1 MKKITYSFLSLLM
14 LLLAMPA
21 SMLARTTVT
30 FDFAAN
36 PWGLPLSSS
45 ASGEADK
52 GAITSPILQDGVT
65 LTTTDGTTKTK
76 MWVTNDAIDF
86 RVYKSGGSFTF
97 TAPKGKVIEKIEFAG
112 TVAAT
117 ADAGTYDGS
126 SRTWVQ
132 PKEQVNAV
140 KFTATN
146 TNKIKKAILTIAD
159 PGEGAEVVVLPEI
172 ADFAS
177 LKAAEQDKAVKL
189 TVTNGKVVYAGSK
202 DLIVED
208 ATGAIDFYNW
218 GLTATAGQVI
228 NGTVEAK
235 YSEFMGMPQ
244 AAKTA
249 NTDVAA
255 LTITDGD
262 AVAPVAMEFADAMKA
277 TSYLK
282 YVTLT
287 DFTIEEADGNT
298 YLVSGENKIQ
308 LYDKFKVEYTLPK
321 DIQSISGIII
331 PFVAK
336 GSTDVI
342 VEIAPTSAED
352 IVAKPE
358 GPAYPEAG
366 TYYIKNVATGKF
378 MAAGSSWGSH
388 AIVDD
393 HGFDVKLATLEE
405 GKYTIDTQI
414 SNGGV
419 KNFLNGEFTD
429 GASFTWTFVAT
440 TATDGTPAFYINN
453 GEKNLS
459 AQEGNQDVV
468 LQTTDNDYAKWVF
481 VTEAE
486 RIAALANATAEAG
499 MDATW
504 LIKGHNIG
512 RNDTRNNTWQGSVKP
527 GGDVTNMN
535 AEKYNTDF
543 DVSQTIKVPNGKYV
557 LELQGFYRNGEIKI
571 SAPAHLNGSENLYAK
586 AYANTVETSLPSVY
600 ADAGKVDAGS
610 SVEGIEGK
618 FPNSQA
624 DASKFF
630 SAGAYNLAL
639 DPVVVSDGTLKIGV
653 KKVEKVAADWACF
666 DNFRLTYYGEVT
678 DVAVFKE
685 AYEAALAAAKA
696 AVSDDTYAEVA
707 GDERTAL
714 TAAIDANSTVAEETK
729 DAYVAATTALNEAT
743 NTFKGAKDAYVAL
756 ATAKAQYKD
765 FDVAAYKY
773 ASEEKATALAD
784 ALLATAK
791 NAEEATAKASALVA
805 AVRSIVESNA
815 LAEGVEGATN
825 YTESIKN
832 PNAEAL
838 DGWTT
843 ALGEINKGNI
853 KVLNN
858 EPFTDA
864 EGNSTHSYFDGGS
877 WGDKAWDVTFS
888 QDVTLPKGKYLLTA
902 TSRASADLTS
912 FALFAGEARA
922 EMKHV
927 GASGE
932 LFDRGWNDNSVE
944 FEVAE
949 DDATVNLGVQ
959 GVTDKQHQWMSFTRF
974 RLVKVGEVAPSILE
988 INNLADLRKIEVEDE
1003 WAEVPVKVN
1012 LHDAKITAL
1021 HKSSD
1026 YGMDM
1031 IDFAILEDATGAIA
1045 ISALL
1050 NEATATGLLEDNF
1063 TVGAVL
1069 NGSLYALYSWPNSL
1083 SVLEGMTEKSD
1094 YKVTPSTLEVPE
1106 AKLGDILKYEN
1117 DLRVF
1122 ELKDVTIKNVG
1133 NEEYP
1138 EYNLYQDG
1146 RAVMLS
1152 DALQLFPIGQAIPEK
1167 LESITGILYGL
1178 AEELGQEVTDYMFV
1192 PTSYKSTPVVENIA
1206 GLSKIEGGEMEDPS
1220 VKLMLK
1226 NAKITYVQNMDEGI
1240 DPRATVAFAILEDET
1255 GAVEIS
1261 NIITKA
1267 NANSW
1272 FDGELKEGVELN
1284 GYINVNYSAWSTAL
1298 VANDETSKS
1307 VLTITPTTITPTEA
1321 KIADLQKAENHLRLF
1336 ELKDVDFAVEDGAPV
1351 IKQDDASII
1360 LADQFSVLP
1369 EDMPETAKFESIE
1382 GVVFLDFE
1390 SYVFCPI
1397 SYTLAEA
1404 KPIEV
1409 NSIADLN
1416 KLGEENE
1423 GATIKLKLTDA
1434 QITVADAYMN
1444 SAIIEDKTG
1453 AFNAQYFFAEAVGM
1467 EMLKDE
1473 FKQGVVLNGYLY
1485 ATYSYG
1491 SIEVCDLTAESN
1503 ITTTEAPVV
1512 ATEAD
1517 FAEVLKAENNF
1528 RLYEFKNITVNKNE
1542 DDKFQ
1547 LVKGDAKAEISDRT
1561 HSLEESMMAT
1571 VESVVGYF
1579 RVVGDDAEFTL
1590 LSYKTSTSDGISALE
1605 VAAKN
1610 AAVYNMNGAKVRN
1623 AGESVKGLAKGIYV
1637 VGGKKIVVK

>member
-1 MKKITYSFLSLLM
+1 MGQPKTQVNS
-14 LLLAMPA
+14 
-21 SMLARTTVT
+21 VT
-30 FDFAAN
+30 FDGGNKPGDESKSF
-36 PWGLPLSSS
+36 
-45 ASGEADK
+45 
-52 GAITSPILQDGVT
+52 
-65 LTTTDGTTKTK
+65 TTKISK
-76 MWVTNDAIDF
+76 
-86 RVYKSGGSFTF
+86 
-97 TAPKGKVIEKIEFAG
+97 
-112 TVAAT
+112 
-117 ADAGTYDGS
+117 
-126 SRTWVQ
+126 
-132 PKEQVNAV
+132 AV
-140 KFTATN
+140 
-146 TNKIKKAILTIAD
+146 LTIAD
-159 PGEGAEVVVLPEI
+159 PGEEAEVVVLPEI
-172 ADFAS
+172 TDFAS
-177 LKAAEQDKAVKL
+177 LKACEKDKAVKL
-189 TVTNGKVVYAGSK
+189 TITNGKVLYVAGK

-208 ATGAIDFYNW
+208 ATGAVDLYDW

-228 NGTVEAK
+228 NGTIEAK

-249 NTDVAA
+249 NTDVTA

-262 AVAPVAMEFADAMKA
+262 AVAPVAMTFVDAMKA

-287 DFTIEEADGNT
+287 DFTIEEADGKT

-308 LYDKFKVEYTLPK
+308 LYNKFNVEYTLPEN
-321 DIQSISGIII
+321 IQSISGIII

-342 VEIAPTSAED
+342 VEIAPTNAED

-414 SNGGV
+414 SNGGA

-543 DVSQTIKVPNGKYV
+543 DVNQTIKVPNGKYV

-666 DNFRLTYYGEVT
+666 DNFRLTYYGEVN

-696 AVSDDTYAEVA
+696 AVSDDTYAEVV

-729 DAYVAATTALNEAT
+729 EAYIAATTALNEAT
-743 NTFKGAKDAYVAL
+743 NTFKGAKESYVAL

-765 FDVAAYKY
+765 FDVPAYKY
-773 ASEEKATALAD
+773 ASEEKASALAD
-784 ALLATAK
+784 ALVATAK

-838 DGWTT
+838 EGWTT
-843 ALGEINKGNI
+843 ALGEINKGAINI
-853 KVLNN
+853 KTA

-877 WGDKAWDVTFS
+877 WNDNAWDVTFS

-944 FEVAE
+944 FEVTE
-949 DDATVNLGVQ
+949 DDAVVNLGVQ

-974 RLVKVGEVAPSILE
+974 RLVKVGEVAP
-988 INNLADLRKIEVEDE
+988 A
-1003 WAEVPVKVN
+1003 A
-1012 LHDAKITAL
+1012 
-1021 HKSSD
+1021 
-1026 YGMDM
+1026 
-1031 IDFAILEDATGAIA
+1031 
-1045 ISALL
+1045 
-1050 NEATATGLLEDNF
+1050 
-1063 TVGAVL
+1063 
-1069 NGSLYALYSWPNSL
+1069 
-1083 SVLEGMTEKSD
+1083 
-1094 YKVTPSTLEVPE
+1094 
-1106 AKLGDILKYEN
+1106 
-1117 DLRVF
+1117 
-1122 ELKDVTIKNVG
+1122 
-1133 NEEYP
+1133 
-1138 EYNLYQDG
+1138 
-1146 RAVMLS
+1146 
-1152 DALQLFPIGQAIPEK
+1152 
-1167 LESITGILYGL
+1167 
-1178 AEELGQEVTDYMFV
+1178 
-1192 PTSYKSTPVVENIA
+1192 
-1206 GLSKIEGGEMEDPS
+1206 
-1220 VKLMLK
+1220 
-1226 NAKITYVQNMDEGI
+1226 
-1240 DPRATVAFAILEDET
+1240 
-1255 GAVEIS
+1255 
-1261 NIITKA
+1261 
-1267 NANSW
+1267 
-1272 FDGELKEGVELN
+1272 
-1284 GYINVNYSAWSTAL
+1284 
-1298 VANDETSKS
+1298 
-1307 VLTITPTTITPTEA
+1307 
-1321 KIADLQKAENHLRLF
+1321 
-1336 ELKDVDFAVEDGAPV
+1336 
-1351 IKQDDASII
+1351 
-1360 LADQFSVLP
+1360 
-1369 EDMPETAKFESIE
+1369 
-1382 GVVFLDFE
+1382 
-1390 SYVFCPI
+1390 
-1397 SYTLAEA
+1397 
-1404 KPIEV
+1404 PIEV
-1409 NSIADLN
+1409 NSIAELN

-1434 QITVADAYMN
+1434 QITVADASMS

-1453 AFNAQYFFAEAVGM
+1453 AFNAQYFFAEAVGT

-1485 ATYSYG
+1485 AKYSYG
-1491 SIEVCDLTAESN
+1491 SIEVCENTANSD

-1512 ATEAD
+1512 PTEAD

-1528 RLYEFKNITVNKNE
+1528 RLYEFKNITVNKNVS
-1542 DDKFQ
+1542 DKFQ
-1547 LVKGDAKAEISDRT
+1547 LVKGDTKAEIADRT
-1561 HSLEESMMAT
+1561 HSLDESMMAN

-1579 RVVGDDAEFTL
+1579 RIAGDEAEFTL
-1590 LSYKTSTSDGISALE
+1590 LSYKTATPDGISALE

-1610 AAVYNMNGAKVRN
+1610 AAVYNLNGAKVLG

>member
-21 SMLARTTVT
+21 GLLARTTVT

-36 PWGLPLSSS
+36 PWKLPLG
-45 ASGEADK
+45 SGSGDEAAK
-52 GAITSPILQDGVT
+52 GNIVAPIVKDGVT
-65 LTTTDGTTKTK
+65 ATFAQGTNAQTAPR
-76 MWVTNDAIDF
+76 MWTGPQLRMYTGNTI
-86 RVYKSGGSFTF
+86 TF
-97 TAPKGKVIEKIEFAG
+97 TAPAGKVIEKIEFTG
-112 TVAAT
+112 TLSLVVAE
-117 ADAGTYDGS
+117 GTYDS
-126 SRTWVQ
+126 SSKTWVQ
-132 PKEQVNAV
+132 PKTQVNSVTFDGGNKPGDESKSFTTKISKAV
-140 KFTATN
+140 
-146 TNKIKKAILTIAD
+146 LTIAD
-159 PGEGAEVVVLPEI
+159 PGEEAEVVVLPEI
-172 ADFAS
+172 SDFAS
-177 LKAAEQDKAVKL
+177 LKACEKDKAVKL
-189 TVTNGKVVYAGSK
+189 TITNGKVLYVAGK

-208 ATGAIDFYNW
+208 ATGAVDLYDW

-228 NGTVEAK
+228 NGTIEAK

-249 NTDVAA
+249 NTDVTA

-262 AVAPVAMEFADAMKA
+262 AVAPVAMTFVDAMKA

-287 DFTIEEADGNT
+287 DFTIEEAGGKT

-308 LYDKFKVEYTLPK
+308 LYNKFNVEYTLPEN
-321 DIQSISGIII
+321 IQSISGIII

-543 DVSQTIKVPNGKYV
+543 DVYQTIKVPNGKYV

-666 DNFRLTYYGEVT
+666 DNFRLTYYGEVN

-685 AYEAALAAAKA
+685 AYEAALVAAKA
-696 AVSDDTYAEVA
+696 AVSDDTYAEVV

-729 DAYVAATTALNEAT
+729 EAYIAATTALNEAT
-743 NTFKGAKDAYVAL
+743 NTFKGAKESYVAL

-765 FDVAAYKY
+765 FEVAAYKY
-773 ASEEKATALAD
+773 ASEEKASALAD
-784 ALLATAK
+784 ALVATAK

-838 DGWTT
+838 EGWTT
-843 ALGEINKGNI
+843 ALGEINKGAINI
-853 KVLNN
+853 KTA

-877 WGDKAWDVTFS
+877 WNDNAWDVTFS

-944 FEVAE
+944 FEVTE
-949 DDATVNLGVQ
+949 DDAVVNLGVQ

-974 RLVKVGEVAPSILE
+974 RLVKVGEVAPAYTEVNSIAE
-988 INNLADLRKIEVEDE
+988 LRAIKVESELD
-1003 WAEVPVKVN
+1003 EVPVKFN

-1021 HKSSD
+1021 HKSS
-1026 YGMDM
+1026 YGGMEM
-1031 IDFAILEDATGAIA
+1031 IDFAILEDATGAID
-1045 ISALL
+1045 ISDLMM
-1050 NEATATGLLEDNF
+1050 EATAEGLLEGNF
-1063 TVGAVL
+1063 EEGSVL
-1069 NGSLYALYSWPNSL
+1069 NGTLYATYNWPNSL
-1083 SVLEGMTEKSD
+1083 CVSEDTEKSQITP
-1094 YKVTPSTLEVPE
+1094 TPSTVVPTEATLAEVIKP
-1106 AKLGDILKYEN
+1106 EN
-1117 DLRVF
+1117 DLRLFKV
-1122 ELKDVTIKNVG
+1122 KDVTIKNVG
-1133 NEEYP
+1133 TAEAPNFDICQGEQSIQ
-1138 EYNLYQDG
+1138 LRDAFALWFSDG
-1146 RAVMLS
+1146 SNM
-1152 DALQLFPIGQAIPEK
+1152 PEK
-1167 LESITGILYGL
+1167 LQSVTGILY
-1178 AEELGQEVTDYMFV
+1178 AEYESLDQETPKYFFT
-1192 PTSYKSTPVVENIA
+1192 PLSY
-1206 GLSKIEGGEMEDPS
+1206 
-1220 VKLMLK
+1220 
-1226 NAKITYVQNMDEGI
+1226 
-1240 DPRATVAFAILEDET
+1240 
-1255 GAVEIS
+1255 
-1261 NIITKA
+1261 
-1267 NANSW
+1267 
-1272 FDGELKEGVELN
+1272 
-1284 GYINVNYSAWSTAL
+1284 
-1298 VANDETSKS
+1298 
-1307 VLTITPTTITPTEA
+1307 EA
-1321 KIADLQKAENHLRLF
+1321 
-1336 ELKDVDFAVEDGAPV
+1336 AP
-1351 IKQDDASII
+1351 A
-1360 LADQFSVLP
+1360 A
-1369 EDMPETAKFESIE
+1369 
-1382 GVVFLDFE
+1382 
-1390 SYVFCPI
+1390 
-1397 SYTLAEA
+1397 
-1404 KPIEV
+1404 PIEV
-1409 NSIADLN
+1409 NSIAELN

-1434 QITVADAYMN
+1434 QITVADASMS

-1453 AFNAQYFFAEAVGM
+1453 AFNAQYFFAEAVGT

-1485 ATYSYG
+1485 AKYSYG
-1491 SIEVCDLTAESN
+1491 SIEVCENTANSD

-1512 ATEAD
+1512 PTEAD
-1517 FAEVLKAENNF
+1517 FAEVLKAENNY
-1528 RLYEFKNITVNKNE
+1528 RLYEFKNITVNKNVS
-1542 DDKFQ
+1542 DKFQ
-1547 LVKGDAKAEISDRT
+1547 LVKGDTKAEIADRT
-1561 HSLEESMMAT
+1561 HSLDESMMAN

-1579 RVVGDDAEFTL
+1579 RIAGDEAEFTL
-1590 LSYKTSTSDGISALE
+1590 LSYKTATPDGISALE

-1610 AAVYNMNGAKVRN
+1610 AAVYNLNGAKVLG

>member
-1 MKKITYSFLSLLM
+1 MKKFTYSFLSILM
-14 LLLAMPA
+14 LLLAMPLGA
-21 SMLARTTVT
+21 LARTTVT
-30 FDFAAN
+30 FDFTAN
-36 PWGLPLSSS
+36 PWKLPLSEGS
-45 ASGEADK
+45 DK
-52 GAITSPILQDGVT
+52 AGVVTKPITQDGVV
-65 LTTTDGTTKTK
+65 LTATDGSTPTQ
-76 MWVTNDAIDF
+76 MFSGNF
-86 RVYKSGGSFTF
+86 RVYADGTITF
-97 TAPKGKVIEKIEFAG
+97 TAPEGKVVEKIEFTG
-112 TVAAT
+112 SPINLDTKV
-117 ADAGTYDGS
+117 GTYNTT
-126 SRTWVQ
+126 SRIWTQ
-132 PKEQVNAV
+132 PTPQVNAV
-140 KFTATN
+140 TFSASGKAT
-146 TNKIKKAILTIAD
+146 KISKAVLTIAD
-159 PGEGAEVVVLPEI
+159 PGEEAEVVVLPEI
-172 ADFAS
+172 TDFAS
-177 LKAAEQDKAVKL
+177 LKACEKDKAVKL
-189 TVTNGKVVYAGSK
+189 TITNGKVVYAGSK

-228 NGTVEAK
+228 NGTIEAK

-249 NTDVAA
+249 DTDVAA

-262 AVAPVAMEFADAMKA
+262 AVAPVAMTFVDAMKA

-287 DFTIEEADGNT
+287 DFTIEEADGKT

-308 LYDKFKVEYTLPK
+308 LYNKFNVEYTLPEN
-321 DIQSISGIII
+321 IQSISGIII

-543 DVSQTIKVPNGKYV
+543 DVYQTIKVPNGKYV

-618 FPNSQA
+618 FPDSQA

-666 DNFRLTYYGEVT
+666 DNFRLTYYGEVN

-696 AVSDDTYAEVA
+696 VVSDDTYAEVV

-729 DAYVAATTALNEAT
+729 EAYIAATTALNEAT
-743 NTFKGAKDAYVAL
+743 NTFKGAKESYVAL

-765 FDVAAYKY
+765 FEVAAYKY
-773 ASEEKATALAD
+773 ASEEKASALAD
-784 ALLATAK
+784 ALVATAK

-838 DGWTT
+838 EGWTT
-843 ALGEINKGNI
+843 ALGEINKGAINI
-853 KVLNN
+853 KTA

-877 WGDKAWDVTFS
+877 WNDNAWDVTFS

-944 FEVAE
+944 FEVTE
-949 DDATVNLGVQ
+949 DDAVVNLGVQ

-974 RLVKVGEVAPSILE
+974 RLVKVGEVAP
-988 INNLADLRKIEVEDE
+988 A
-1003 WAEVPVKVN
+1003 A
-1012 LHDAKITAL
+1012 
-1021 HKSSD
+1021 
-1026 YGMDM
+1026 
-1031 IDFAILEDATGAIA
+1031 
-1045 ISALL
+1045 
-1050 NEATATGLLEDNF
+1050 
-1063 TVGAVL
+1063 
-1069 NGSLYALYSWPNSL
+1069 
-1083 SVLEGMTEKSD
+1083 
-1094 YKVTPSTLEVPE
+1094 
-1106 AKLGDILKYEN
+1106 
-1117 DLRVF
+1117 
-1122 ELKDVTIKNVG
+1122 
-1133 NEEYP
+1133 
-1138 EYNLYQDG
+1138 
-1146 RAVMLS
+1146 
-1152 DALQLFPIGQAIPEK
+1152 
-1167 LESITGILYGL
+1167 
-1178 AEELGQEVTDYMFV
+1178 
-1192 PTSYKSTPVVENIA
+1192 
-1206 GLSKIEGGEMEDPS
+1206 
-1220 VKLMLK
+1220 
-1226 NAKITYVQNMDEGI
+1226 
-1240 DPRATVAFAILEDET
+1240 
-1255 GAVEIS
+1255 
-1261 NIITKA
+1261 
-1267 NANSW
+1267 
-1272 FDGELKEGVELN
+1272 
-1284 GYINVNYSAWSTAL
+1284 
-1298 VANDETSKS
+1298 
-1307 VLTITPTTITPTEA
+1307 
-1321 KIADLQKAENHLRLF
+1321 
-1336 ELKDVDFAVEDGAPV
+1336 
-1351 IKQDDASII
+1351 
-1360 LADQFSVLP
+1360 
-1369 EDMPETAKFESIE
+1369 
-1382 GVVFLDFE
+1382 
-1390 SYVFCPI
+1390 
-1397 SYTLAEA
+1397 
-1404 KPIEV
+1404 PIEV
-1409 NSIADLN
+1409 NSIAELN

-1434 QITVADAYMN
+1434 QITVADASMS

-1453 AFNAQYFFAEAVGM
+1453 AFNAQYFFAEAVGT

-1485 ATYSYG
+1485 AKYSYG
-1491 SIEVCDLTAESN
+1491 SIEVCENTANSD

-1512 ATEAD
+1512 PTEAD
-1517 FAEVLKAENNF
+1517 FAEVLKAENNY
-1528 RLYEFKNITVNKNE
+1528 RLYEFKGITVNKNK
-1542 DDKFQ
+1542 DDHFQ
-1547 LVKGDAKAEISDRT
+1547 LVKGDTKAEIADRT
-1561 HSLEESMMAT
+1561 HSLDESMMAN

-1579 RVVGDDAEFTL
+1579 RIAGDEAEFTL
-1590 LSYKTSTSDGISALE
+1590 LSYKTATPDGISALE

-1610 AAVYNMNGAKVRN
+1610 AAVYNLNGAKVLG